1 MLKILLMCFCEN
13 PFNVFLFRHRLSRLA
28 ESMHFAVFFAS
39 ELKYRTD
46 RRNILLPRYDILHS
60 CCPMTGEAI
69 DELAK
74 TGFRRW
80 IHSPF

>member
-1 MLKILLMCFCEN
+1 M
-13 PFNVFLFRHRLSRLA
+13 FLFRHRLSRLA
-28 ESMHFAVFFAS
+28 ESMHFAVFIAS

-80 IHSPF
+80 ILSPF

>member
-1 MLKILLMCFCEN
+1 M
-13 PFNVFLFRHRLSRLA
+13 FLFRHRLSRLA
-28 ESMHFAVFFAS
+28 ESMHFAVFFFAS

-60 CCPMTGEAI
+60 CCPMTGDAI

-80 IHSPF
+80 ILSPF

>member
-1 MLKILLMCFCEN
+1 MRFCLDI
-13 PFNVFLFRHRLSRLA
+13 VDLDVA

-46 RRNILLPRYDILHS
+46 KWNILLPRYDILHGW
-60 CCPMTGEAI
+60 CTMIGVAI

-80 IHSPF
+80 LLSPFW

>member
-1 MLKILLMCFCEN
+1 MLKILFGKALLMCFCLDIVYLDWQN
-13 PFNVFLFRHRLSRLA
+13 LCILQF
-28 ESMHFAVFFAS
+28 FFAS

-46 RRNILLPRYDILHS
+46 RRNILLLRYDILHS

-80 IHSPF
+80 ILSPF